1 MTKAEIEAKVKEII
15 VKKLGVT
22 EDEVKAAATYVED
35 LGADSLDQVELVMEF
50 EDAFG
55 LGEKIP
61 EEDAAKLTTVGST
74 VEYLEQ
80 KLGS

>member
-1 MTKAEIEAKVKEII
+1 MTREEIEKKVKEII

-22 EDEVKAAATYVED
+22 EDEVKPEASFVED

-61 EEDAAKLTTVGST
+61 EEEAAKLTTVGAT
-74 VEYLEQ
+74 IDFLVA
-80 KLGS
+80 KLG

>member
-1 MTKAEIEAKVKEII
+1 MTREEIEPKVREII

-22 EDEVKAAATYVED
+22 EEEVTAEASYVDD

-50 EDAFG
+50 EDQFG

-74 VEYLEQ
+74 IDYLVN